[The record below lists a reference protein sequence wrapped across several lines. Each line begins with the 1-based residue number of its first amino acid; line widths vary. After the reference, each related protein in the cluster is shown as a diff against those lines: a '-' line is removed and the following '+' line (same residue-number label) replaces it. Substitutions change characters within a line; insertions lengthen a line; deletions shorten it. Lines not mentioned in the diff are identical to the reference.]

1 MNKAND
7 CVFCGIVAGREPAHI
22 VWQDDE
28 HLAFLDINPITSG
41 HVLLIPR
48 AHVRWVDDLSP
59 DAHARLFARVR
70 VLTKPIAAAA
80 GAPRTGIAVEGFGV
94 SHAHVH
100 LVPIWRVGDLD
111 PHRHAPAS
119 KDDLKAAAERIRAAI
134 TECR

>member
-1 MNKAND
+1 MSRENA

-28 HLAFLDINPITSG
+28 HMAFLDINPITSG

-48 AHVRWVDDLSP
+48 AHVHWVDDLSP
-59 DAHARLFARVR
+59 DAYARLFARVR
-70 VLTKPIAAAA
+70 VLTEPIAVAA

-94 SHAHVH
+94 AHAHVH

-111 PHRHAPAS
+111 PRRHSPAS
-119 KDDLKAAAERIRAAI
+119 DADLEAAATRIRAALSK
-134 TECR
+134 